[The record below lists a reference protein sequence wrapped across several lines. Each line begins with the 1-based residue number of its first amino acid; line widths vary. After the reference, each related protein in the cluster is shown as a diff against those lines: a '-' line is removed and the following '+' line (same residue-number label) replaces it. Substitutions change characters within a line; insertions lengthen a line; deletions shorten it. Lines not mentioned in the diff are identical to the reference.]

1 MAPFDNDD
9 SGWLNT
15 AWTEYT
21 DSDAPWLKISKT
33 ARAILIAPLL
43 AVFVAFADLIETWA
57 TELLINPLVGVGEF
71 GADLIATVFFGA
83 LGRYENPAAAFFEA
97 GDPLT
102 GMVQAIWQSW
112 LGVAELIDGFGLSA
126 LPFAIIVV
134 LPLAYLLGRVIN
146 RG

>member
-1 MAPFDNDD
+1 
-9 SGWLNT
+9 
-15 AWTEYT
+15 
-21 DSDAPWLKISKT
+21 
-33 ARAILIAPLL
+33 
-43 AVFVAFADLIETWA
+43 LIETWT
-57 TELLINPLVGVGEF
+57 TELLINPLIGVGEF
-71 GADLIATVFFGA
+71 GAGLIATIFFGA
-83 LGRYENPAAAFFEA
+83 LGRYENPAAAYFFA

-112 LGVAELIDGFGLSA
+112 IGVVGLVDGFGLSA